1 MFVRTINNLHHSS
14 RMQCLS
20 FILIFLKKKESA
32 FKNHWIY
39 EKTIVEPKQ
48 GEKNIL
54 KRNLNLFYCMKEN
67 VFQPAGISIYLF
79 EKFIWFECYMSV
91 YVCLYL
97 CVCVS
102 VFGCIV
108 WACPNSLFFH
118 FSCVA
123 SELRLLSCF
132 ITSVSFIYILMH
144 FAKQFFKMYHL
155 WKILHIAWINS
166 TTKKQ
171 KSFKSPINC
180 ISFIA
185 IVFMFFFWMFNLY
198 YL

>member
-1 MFVRTINNLHHSS
+1 MCSS
-14 RMQCLS
+14 LLEFLYICLKS
-20 FILIFLKKKESA
+20 LFDLSA
-32 FKNHWIY
+32 
-39 EKTIVEPKQ
+39 
-48 GEKNIL
+48 
-54 KRNLNLFYCMKEN
+54 
-67 VFQPAGISIYLF
+67 
-79 EKFIWFECYMSV
+79 IWVCTYV
-91 YVCLYL
+91 YVLYL

-102 VFGCIV
+102 VFRCIV
-108 WACPNSLFFH
+108 WACPNSLFFS
-118 FSCVA
+118 FQFVA

-180 ISFIA
+180 MYFIHSDCFY
-185 IVFMFFFWMFNLY
+185 VFFFWMFNLY

>member
-1 MFVRTINNLHHSS
+1 MSVSMYVRECVW
-14 RMQCLS
+14 MYCLS
-20 FILIFLKKKESA
+20 LS
-32 FKNHWIY
+32 
-39 EKTIVEPKQ
+39 
-48 GEKNIL
+48 
-54 KRNLNLFYCMKEN
+54 
-67 VFQPAGISIYLF
+67 
-79 EKFIWFECYMSV
+79 KFVI
-91 YVCLYL
+91 
-97 CVCVS
+97 
-102 VFGCIV
+102 
-108 WACPNSLFFH
+108 FH

-180 ISFIA
+180 MYFKHSDCFC
-185 IVFMFFFWMFNLY
+185 VFFFELSIFIIYKAWLSTFNLNHLGY
-198 YL
+198 FSGENIVINCKFMRKKRTTKHAEHK